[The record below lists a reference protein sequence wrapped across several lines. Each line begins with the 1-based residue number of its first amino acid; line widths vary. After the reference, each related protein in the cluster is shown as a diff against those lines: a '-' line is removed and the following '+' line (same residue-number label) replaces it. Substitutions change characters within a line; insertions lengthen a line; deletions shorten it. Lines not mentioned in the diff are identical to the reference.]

1 MENKKCNLHSVHF
14 FVIFNSMSDLNNQLE
29 NDLNNILEDESIMLP
44 PEKKVVF
51 YNDDF
56 TTMDFVV
63 EVLVSIFNKSPVEA
77 QTIME
82 TVHKNGSAVAGT
94 YTYDIAVS
102 RTSLTR
108 TIAKKNGF
116 PLRVE
121 VE

>member
-1 MENKKCNLHSVHF
+1 MSESRNQTENTGS
-14 FVIFNSMSDLNNQLE
+14 
-29 NDLNNILEDESIMLP
+29 SIAEGTSIEFP
-44 PEKKVVF
+44 PERDVVI

-63 EVLVSIFNKSPVEA
+63 DVLISVFNKSSEDA
-77 QTIME
+77 HILMR
-82 TVHKNGSAVAGT
+82 TVHEQGSAVVGT

-102 RTSLTR
+102 RANLAKNL
-108 TIAKKNGF
+108 AKKNRF

>member
-1 MENKKCNLHSVHF
+1 MDNFSNLSTSLGEN
-14 FVIFNSMSDLNNQLE
+14 VI
-29 NDLNNILEDESIMLP
+29 EDISITPP
-44 PEKKVVF
+44 PEKNVVF

-63 EVLVSIFNKSPVEA
+63 EVLLSIFNKSHEEA
-77 QTIME
+77 VTLMQ
-82 TVHKNGSAVAGT
+82 TVHSSGSAIIGT

-102 RTSLTR
+102 RAALTKQ
-108 TIAKKNGF
+108 IARKNGF